1 MRVRH
6 DLAGPGPC
14 PTVVL
19 PQSTPAPFA
28 HCANPSSSISSFM
41 TLVSLDPVS
50 ILCYICDMRHF
61 TFSNVS
67 SRAWSSSS
75 ASSPSPIL
83 SVVSLRRRLFPVV
96 SPLFPDLPCSPQ
108 TSLAP
113 FLSHLALAL
122 PAGVSLP
129 STPPFLGPAHLPSP
143 CAALSRLPRLIGRR
157 TSMRPLRFHWSGA
170 IPDGRLISNDPSS
183 IRT

>member
-14 PTVVL
+14 PTVIL
-19 PQSTPAPFA
+19 PQSMPAPFA
-28 HCANPSSSISSFM
+28 HCVNPSSSISSFM

-50 ILCYICDMRHF
+50 ILCYICNMRHF

-67 SRAWSSSS
+67 SCTWSSSS
-75 ASSPSPIL
+75 TSSLSPIL
-83 SVVSLRRRLFPVV
+83 LVVSLRCRLFSVI
-96 SPLFPDLPCSPQ
+96 SPLFPDLPHSPR

-113 FLSHLALAL
+113 FLSHLTLAL

-129 STPPFLGPAHLPSP
+129 STPPFLRPACLPSP
-143 CAALSRLPRLIGRR
+143 CAPLSHLPCLIGRH
-157 TSMRPLRFHWSGA
+157 TSMHPLQFCWSGA
-170 IPDGRLISNDPSS
+170 IPDSRLISNGPSS